1 MPGSCGSAPGGH
13 PAELDDPAEDEEEDE
28 DEDAD
33 DEPDDEP
40 DDELVALR
48 VDDDGADVAVVSVG
62 AEVAGRVAADS
73 PAPVGAVDCGAGS
86 TTAWVSGDSSVAA
99 PPRAAPVTADW
110 SVAPSPR
117 PRMA

>member
-1 MPGSCGSAPGGH
+1 V
-13 PAELDDPAEDEEEDE
+13 ELDDPAEDEEED
-28 DEDAD
+28 DE
-33 DEPDDEP
+33 EELDDEP
-40 DDELVALR
+40 DDELVALPLE
-48 VDDDGADVAVVSVG
+48 DDGADVAVVSVG